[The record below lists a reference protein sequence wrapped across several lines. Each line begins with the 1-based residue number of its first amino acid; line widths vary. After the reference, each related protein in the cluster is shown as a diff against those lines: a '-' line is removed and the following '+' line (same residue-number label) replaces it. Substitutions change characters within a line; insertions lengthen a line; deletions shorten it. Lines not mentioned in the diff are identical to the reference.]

1 MELAKNLEETSDNK
15 EYLTWITILS
25 RCFETKSK
33 QQLYTDMNNIIY
45 LQKEPLHIKTLPH
58 EMLNLNNRICKLY
71 VPSKKE
77 WIYFK
82 LVEETNTT
90 FSGIR
95 LQSDRY
101 NNQKFYL
108 TDEKNRWHGILA
120 DQAFSKGRWIY
131 ICD

>member
-1 MELAKNLEETSDNK
+1 M
-15 EYLTWITILS
+15 
-25 RCFETKSK
+25 K
-33 QQLYTDMNNIIY
+33 QNQNNNYMNNIIY
-45 LQKEPLHIKTLPH
+45 LQKEPLHLKTLPH
-58 EMLNLNNRICKLY
+58 EMLNLNNKICKLY
-71 VPSKKE
+71 VPNKKE

>member
-1 MELAKNLEETSDNK
+1 MD
-15 EYLTWITILS
+15 
-25 RCFETKSK
+25 
-33 QQLYTDMNNIIY
+33 NIIY
-45 LQKEPLHIKTLPH
+45 LNQEPSLVKTRLH
-58 EMLNLNNRICKLY
+58 EMLNLNNKICKLY
-71 VPSKKE
+71 VRNKNE

-108 TDEKNRWHGILA
+108 TDERNRWHGILA